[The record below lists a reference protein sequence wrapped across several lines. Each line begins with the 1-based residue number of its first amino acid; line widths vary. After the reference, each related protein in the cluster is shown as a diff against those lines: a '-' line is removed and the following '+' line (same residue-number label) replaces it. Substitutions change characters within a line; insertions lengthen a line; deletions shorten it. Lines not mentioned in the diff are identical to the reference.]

1 MIGSTECRGC
11 MVLIGIAE
19 LKQGSRAASSRA
31 RLRWVVRRLPR
42 GIDSLYAKGAAKFL
56 PFLWGGELLGG
67 AAAPPPAGACTHR
80 AHKLFSSPRR
90 KAQSAER
97 ECRTQRRVEQPT
109 IGPFAFFL
117 PHFSSSPLPHFVPS
131 IESRESFMFRH
142 RGGATSFAA
151 AERPEHLFR
160 STASST
166 FLSLRASHRQSV
178 REQGKDERERS
189 LPPSQGDSRRG
200 ARAK

>member
-1 MIGSTECRGC
+1 M
-11 MVLIGIAE
+11 IGIAE

-42 GIDSLYAKGAAKFL
+42 GIDGLYAKGAAKFL

-117 PHFSSSPLPHFVPS
+117 PHFSSSPHCLISCPRLRAERVLCF
-131 IESRESFMFRH
+131 
-142 RGGATSFAA
+142 GTAA
-151 AERPEHLFR
+151 APPHSRRRKGRNIF
-160 STASST
+160 SAASST

-189 LPPSQGDSRRG
+189 LPPSQGASGESARRC
-200 ARAK
+200 